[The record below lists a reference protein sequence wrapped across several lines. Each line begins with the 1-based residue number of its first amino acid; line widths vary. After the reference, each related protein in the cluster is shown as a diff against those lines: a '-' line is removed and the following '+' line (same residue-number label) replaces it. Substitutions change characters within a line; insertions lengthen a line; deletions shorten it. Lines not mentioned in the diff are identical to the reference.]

1 MIALSLKEVAEACGG
16 TLDGADP
23 DAVIRAVVTDSRLA
37 SPGSV
42 FFALPGENL
51 DGHVFVTDAV
61 RAGAAVAVVRDDAAI
76 DPPAIRV
83 SDTVGALGLLAELVR
98 SRLRATTIAITGS
111 SGKTGT
117 KDFTSAACSSERRT
131 VAANASYNNEIG
143 VPLTIFSAD
152 EDTEILVVE
161 VGARGI
167 GHISS
172 LAPMIRPDVAVIT
185 NIGPAHIGMFGS
197 LDNTARAKGELFEA
211 LPAEGTAIVNADDR
225 YAEQLASRT
234 TARVVRFGRSP
245 DADVRAE
252 DVVLDA
258 DARASFTLVSE
269 QQRAGVTLRV
279 PGEHMVPNA
288 LAAAAAARACGVS
301 LRGAADGIAR
311 AEGSAWRMEVR
322 DVGGRRIL
330 NDAYNANPD
339 SMTAALKAL
348 AAMSRGRPSWAVL
361 GHMAELG
368 DEATAAHDRI
378 GRLAVRLGVTHLVT
392 VGEDARAIHEAA
404 RLEGM
409 FGGEAIYAA
418 SADDAIASVRARMEP
433 DAVVLVKASRAAG
446 LERIARALEVPD
458 A

>member
-1 MIALSLKEVAEACGG
+1 VG
-16 TLDGADP
+16 
-23 DAVIRAVVTDSRLA
+23 
-37 SPGSV
+37 
-42 FFALPGENL
+42 
-51 DGHVFVTDAV
+51 
-61 RAGAAVAVVRDDAAI
+61 
-76 DPPAIRV
+76 
-83 SDTVGALGLLAELVR
+83 DTVGALGLLAELVR

-117 KDFTSAACSSERRT
+117 MDFTSAACASERRT

-152 EDTEILVVE
+152 EDTEVLVVE

-211 LPAEGTAIVNADDR
+211 LPAVGTAIVNADDR

-245 DADVRAE
+245 DAEVRAE

-269 QQRAGVTLRV
+269 QQRVGVSLRV

-301 LRGAADGIAR
+301 LHGAADGIAR

-409 FGGEAIYAA
+409 FGGEATYAA
-418 SADDAIASVRARMEP
+418 SPEDAIASVRARMEP

-446 LERIARALEVPD
+446 LERVARALEVPD